1 MNKRFLL
8 LIIFI
13 FLISFGIFV
22 FIPKEKTKGA
32 DVVNDVK
39 VEKVLPDK
47 IMAVY
52 LTSWSASSSSM
63 IDYVIDLS
71 KKTEINAVVID
82 VKDWSGKIPYDT
94 NVSLAQEYG
103 AERVV
108 VKDMKGLID
117 RLHNEGIYAIARITV
132 FQDPVLALNRSDLAV
147 KTLSGDIWYDYNGL
161 AWIDP
166 SKKEGWDYNISI
178 AKDAL
183 SNGFDEIN
191 FDYIR
196 FPSDGNLN
204 DMDIDFASEREVIKS
219 FYQYLREE
227 LKEAVISADMFG
239 LTTVNSDGLGIGQV
253 IQDAYQYFDYVCPMV
268 YPSHYASGF
277 IGFENPAEHP
287 FEVVAYSMAKAK
299 IKLEGYDSKI
309 RPWLQDFDLG
319 AVYDTEKVYLQIKAV
334 KDILTDKY
342 YGYMLWSPTNFYN
355 EEAIIKAEK

>member
-1 MNKRFLL
+1 MNKLIL

-13 FLISFGIFV
+13 VLISLGIFI
-22 FIPKEKTKGA
+22 FIPKEKIKGVDIVA
-32 DVVNDVK
+32 VK
-39 VEKVLPDK
+39 EEKVLPQIIK
-47 IMAVY
+47 AVY
-52 LTSWSASSSSM
+52 LTSWSASNSSR

-82 VKDWSGKIPYDT
+82 IKDWSGKIPYST
-94 NVSLAQEYG
+94 NVPLVKQYG
-103 AERVV
+103 AERVII
-108 VKDMKGLID
+108 KDMKGLVE
-117 RLHNEGIYAIARITV
+117 RLHKEGIYVIARITV
-132 FQDPVLALNRSDLAV
+132 FQDPVLASNRNDLAV
-147 KTLSGDIWYDYNGL
+147 KTLSGDTWYDYNGL

-178 AKDAL
+178 AKDAV

-204 DMDIDFASEREVIKS
+204 DMDVDFTTEKEVIKS
-219 FYQYLREE
+219 FYQYLRSE
-227 LKEAVISADMFG
+227 LKGVKISADLFG
-239 LTTVNSDGLGIGQV
+239 LTTINSDGLGIGQV

-268 YPSHYASGF
+268 YPSHYADGF
-277 IGFENPAEHP
+277 IGFDNPADHP

-299 IKLEGYDSKI
+299 IKLSGYDSKI

-319 AVYDTEKVYLQIKAV
+319 AIYDTEKVYLQIKAV
-334 KDILTDKY
+334 KEILTDQY
-342 YGYMLWSPTNFYN
+342 YGYMLWSPTNWYN

>member
-8 LIIFI
+8 IFFI
-13 FLISFGIFV
+13 VLISFGV
-22 FIPKEKTKGA
+22 FIFIPEEKTKGV
-32 DVVNDVK
+32 DINSTK
-39 VEKVLPDK
+39 EEKVLPDK

-52 LTSWSASSSSM
+52 LTSWSASNLSK

-94 NVSLAQEYG
+94 NISSVHDYG
-103 AERVV
+103 AERVII
-108 VKDMKGLID
+108 KDMKGLVQK
-117 RLHNEGIYAIARITV
+117 LHDNGLYVIARITV
-132 FQDPVLALNRSDLAV
+132 FQDPVLALNRSNLAV
-147 KTLSGDIWYDYNGL
+147 KTLDGNIWYDYNGL
-161 AWIDP
+161 AWINP
-166 SKKEGWDYNISI
+166 SKKDGWDYNIAI

-196 FPSDGNLN
+196 FPSDGDLN
-204 DMDIDFASEREVIKS
+204 NMDVDFSSEREVIKS
-219 FYQYLREE
+219 FYQYLRSE
-227 LKEAVISADMFG
+227 LKGARISADLFG

-277 IGFENPAEHP
+277 IGFDNPADHP

-299 IKLEGYDSKI
+299 IKLEGYNSKI
-309 RPWLQDFDLG
+309 RPWLQDFNLG
-319 AVYDTEKVYLQIKAV
+319 AIYDTEKVYLQIKAV
-334 KDILTDKY
+334 KEILTDKY
-342 YGYMLWSPTNFYN
+342 YGYMLWNPENWYN
-355 EEAIIKAEK
+355 EEAIIKGEN